1 VVAGTP
7 VVRYDGRVAVCC
19 NERVAA
25 GGGPA
30 GLHRSVDEPDVLGRL
45 AGDAY
50 LTVLGA
56 LGAGPLLALPGYRDL
71 AAEGGDLC
79 GVCWRMVARG
89 TGGAAVRALAALAR
103 GAS

>member
-1 VVAGTP
+1 
-7 VVRYDGRVAVCC
+7 VRYDGRIAVCC

-30 GLHRSVDEPDVLGRL
+30 GLHRSVDEPDVLGVL

-79 GVCWRMVARG
+79 GTCWRMVARG
-89 TGGAAVRALAALAR
+89 TGGAAVRALAALAG